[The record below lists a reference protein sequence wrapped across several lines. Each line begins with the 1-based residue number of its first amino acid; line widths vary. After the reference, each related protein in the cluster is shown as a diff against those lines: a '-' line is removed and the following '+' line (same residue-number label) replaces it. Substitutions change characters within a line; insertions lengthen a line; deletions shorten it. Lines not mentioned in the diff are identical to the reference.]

1 MHYSQNLVGSFIET
15 DRLALKFIWKCT
27 GTKTA
32 KTILE
37 NKQRGITLYNSEIS
51 IKQQ

>member
-37 NKQRGITLYNSEIS
+37 NKEVLHYITLRLV
-51 IKQQ
+51 